1 MNTDPIA
8 DLLTRIRNA
17 SMASKETLHV
27 PYSNLKNEI
36 LKIMKKNGYVT
47 DIKVVK
53 NGRWR
58 SLEVSLPETQETLN
72 LKRISKPGQRIYVGK
87 NDIPRVLDGLGM
99 AIISTSKGLMDDKEA
114 RKNQV
119 GGELICEIY

>member
-1 MNTDPIA
+1 MYTDPIA
-8 DLLTRIRNA
+8 DLLTRVRNA
-17 SMASKETLHV
+17 SMVSKETLRV

-47 DIKVVK
+47 EIKIVK
-53 NGRWR
+53 NGKWR
-58 SLEVSLPETQETLN
+58 ELEVSLASSEHALN

-87 NDIPRVLDGLGM
+87 ENIPRVLNGLGM
-99 AIISTSKGLMDDKEA
+99 AIISTSQGLMDDKQA
-114 RKNQV
+114 RKSQV